1 MRFQKR
7 WSDCFVGNVR
17 SQLEI
22 AKEVV
27 RRLEMARDRRQLV
40 DFEESLRQRL
50 KVKSLGLASLQ
61 RRIVRQESR
70 LLWLKEGDAPTKF
83 FHIQAGSHK
92 CRNHIQSLLVG
103 DQQLV
108 SEEAEASA
116 LCDFFATVLG
126 TPPEHANTINLDALD
141 LP

>member
-50 KVKSLGLASLQ
+50 KVKSLGLASL
-61 RRIVRQESR
+61 
-70 LLWLKEGDAPTKF
+70 
-83 FHIQAGSHK
+83 
-92 CRNHIQSLLVG
+92 
-103 DQQLV
+103 
-108 SEEAEASA
+108 
-116 LCDFFATVLG
+116 
-126 TPPEHANTINLDALD
+126 
-141 LP
+141 